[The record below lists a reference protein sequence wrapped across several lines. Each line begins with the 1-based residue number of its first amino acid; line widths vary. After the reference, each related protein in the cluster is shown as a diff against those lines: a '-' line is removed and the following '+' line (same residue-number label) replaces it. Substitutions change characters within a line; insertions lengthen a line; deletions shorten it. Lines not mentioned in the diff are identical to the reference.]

1 MDGKKVGEQVVEAVR
16 GFVSRSLAPLTEN
29 LSGLI
34 ARVDKVQQQSSAQAS
49 RLAALERKLADLE
62 KRR

>member
-1 MDGKKVGEQVVEAVR
+1 MDGAKMGAKLVVVVRSVVERSIAPVR
-16 GFVSRSLAPLTEN
+16 EN